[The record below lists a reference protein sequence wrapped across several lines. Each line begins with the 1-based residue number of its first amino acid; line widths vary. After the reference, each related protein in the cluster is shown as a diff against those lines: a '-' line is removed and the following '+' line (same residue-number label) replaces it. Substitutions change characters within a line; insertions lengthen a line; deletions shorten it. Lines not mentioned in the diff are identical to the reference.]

1 MMKAMLAGS
10 EWNLD
15 IGRAG
20 IHDIGRAGMHRIML
34 PNYRQLHSE
43 VGYRLGDVFIG
54 PIGV

>member
-1 MMKAMLAGS
+1 MLKAMLASS

-20 IHDIGRAGMHRIML
+20 IHRITL

-43 VGYRLGDVFIG
+43 VGYRLGMYSSDQLASDIAL
-54 PIGV
+54 

>member
-1 MMKAMLAGS
+1 MMLAGS
-10 EWNLD
+10 EWDLD

-20 IHDIGRAGMHRIML
+20 IHQITL

-43 VGYRLGDVFIG
+43 VGYRLLYVFIG